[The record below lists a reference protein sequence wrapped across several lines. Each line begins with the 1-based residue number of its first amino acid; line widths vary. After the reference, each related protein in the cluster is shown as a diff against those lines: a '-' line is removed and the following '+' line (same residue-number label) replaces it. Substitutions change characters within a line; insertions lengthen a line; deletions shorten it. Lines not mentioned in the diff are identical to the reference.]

1 MSFLFSRRLKISLSF
16 FSCLAFFS
24 SCASNSSGSQS
35 LIESSSPALPAK
47 SLSLSDKPTGYAE
60 IKMPSKNGV
69 TVKSREELLAAAER
83 GGLIIVS
90 GRIDLSDGCL
100 PKESGA
106 GSPAL
111 DDFVSKNSSFSSYE
125 EFKSSYAKACA
136 SSTNDK
142 SSGAAESPLGSTL
155 WSLNKSYG
163 DKIKLYLKSNTALI
177 GMEGAV
183 IKGGSIQ
190 ISGASNVVV
199 RNITI
204 QDAYDPFPHHE
215 KDDGFNAQWDN
226 IAVTNGSKNIWIDHC
241 TLEDTMTYSKVEI
254 SDGSHEK
261 WQNYDGLCDITKS
274 SKNVVVSYC
283 KFKNHDKT
291 MLVGSGSSDIKG
303 GFITIH
309 HNVFLNCG
317 QRLPMTCYQNMHIFN
332 NCYERDSEAFYDQ
345 KASIAARYGSYS
357 IIAENNYFGNGVS
370 YCISASTKASGKCS
384 ESGNIFKSRS
394 EKNKGLSTQEEK
406 PFEPNYSYF
415 PEDAENLPDIL
426 AEYAGAGLFLSL

>member
-1 MSFLFSRRLKISLSF
+1 MSFLFSHKLKINFSF
-16 FSCLAFFS
+16 FSCLIFIFG
-24 SCASNSSGSQS
+24 CASNSTDSQS
-35 LIESSSPALPAK
+35 LIESSEPARLEK
-47 SLSLSDKPTGYAE
+47 SLSLNDSPTGYAE
-60 IKMPSKNGV
+60 IKIPSKNPV
-69 TVKSREELLAAAER
+69 TVKNRDELLAAINK

-90 GRIDLSDGCL
+90 GTIDLSDGCL

-111 DDFVSKNSSFSSYE
+111 DAFVSKNSSFSSYE
-125 EFKSSYAKACA
+125 EFKTSYAKACD

-142 SSGAAESPLGSTL
+142 SSSSAESSLGNTL
-155 WSLNKSYG
+155 WTLNKSYG
-163 DKIKLYLKSNTALI
+163 NKIKLPLKSNTALI
-177 GMEGAV
+177 GMEEAV

-226 IAVTNGSKNIWIDHC
+226 IAITNGSKNIWIDHC

-274 SKNVVVSYC
+274 SKNVVISYC

-291 MLVGSGSSDIKG
+291 MLIGSGSSDVSG
-303 GFITIH
+303 GNISIH

-317 QRLPMTCYQNMHIFN
+317 QRLPMTCYQNVHIFN
-332 NCYERDSEAFYDQ
+332 NCYERNSDAFYDQ

-357 IIAENNYFGNGVS
+357 IIAENNYFGKGIS
-370 YCISASTKASGKCS
+370 YCISASTKASGKCY
-384 ESGNIFKSRS
+384 ESGNIFNSRA
-394 EKNKGLSTQEEK
+394 EKNKGLSTQDEK
-406 PFEPNYSYF
+406 PFEPDYTYF
-415 PEDAENLPDIL
+415 LDDAEKLSAIL
-426 AEYAGAGLFLSL
+426 EEYAGAGLFLSL